1 MQWLIGSLTILTG
14 LVAVGVGVAVASR
27 SVESARRISRRTAS
41 RTAAALAGW
50 GVWFL
55 GGFSGMALG
64 LRWLF
69 AVALWLGWTAAGLGL
84 MGLGIRLIQ

>member
-27 SVESARRISRRTAS
+27 SVESARRTCRRTAS

-84 MGLGIRLIQ
+84 MGLGLRLIK